1 MDNEKDNNELAA
13 YETDSDNDS
22 VKPDP
27 QPNKPKG

>member
-1 MDNEKDNNELAA
+1 MKDNELAA